1 MKARRKG
8 NKLVLK
14 SFIVCEE
21 IVLSRVKRQ
30 LVVDQ
35 ELVDISGLVTVKA
48 VAVVV
53 AASFIKIF
61 ETRILLG
68 TVKIWMYA
76 HGADFR
82 LIKWSSF

>member
-21 IVLSRVKRQ
+21 VVLSRVKRQ

-35 ELVDISGLVTVKA
+35 ELVGISGLVTVKA
-48 VAVVV
+48 VAAVV
-53 AASFIKIF
+53 AASFIKF
-61 ETRILLG
+61 LETRILLG
-68 TVKIWMYA
+68 TDEILMYA

-82 LIKWSSF
+82 LIEWSPF